1 MKKMTRLLMCVMA
14 AVMLLSSAC
23 AQGVECAAQMVDLK
37 DWKHYPSFAWDEE
50 TGDWSLQSYQ
60 ADALVARFWAY
71 GIRNSSRTVVF
82 HLAAEGSSLN
92 GVWTPV
98 LRFYHMD
105 GETINARAV
114 SLLVNGERY
123 DLAASSSEVKNGRY
137 TAECITVPLNEEGMQ
152 VAAKLMQAE
161 MVTVRLIGEEMY
173 TAEIDLN
180 ATTERRR
187 MEGSSI
193 AQLENGMALLTE
205 LGVQSYGLWDLS
217 ADAWESKYGYRPAV
231 TVGSVGETLCEE
243 TLTDK
248 LSMVVYESS
257 GDAAVKAQESLIEY
271 GFLMGAPYWQFDE
284 HAVNAVLRAQK
295 YLDRVPTGCYDE
307 ALDQALAMGR
317 QAQENSVPSLQ
328 KLGTAAEVAVERFW
342 FADGVSASRSME
354 SLRSVANEDN
364 VFIAADGVIRNP
376 GVEELHLF
384 MQVEASIVYN
394 GQYAYEAELVCEC
407 GEGTELDT
415 MLLPMAQSRLVAYA
429 EIPAALAQDA
439 DAQWSLQLEHNG
451 ESLVIDLK

>member
-1 MKKMTRLLMCVMA
+1 MKNMAKLILCLMT

-23 AQGVECAAQMVDLK
+23 AQGVECAAQMVELN

-60 ADALVARFWAY
+60 ADALVARFWSY

-114 SLLVNGERY
+114 SLLVNGERF

-137 TAECITVPLNEEGMQ
+137 TAECITVPLNAEGMQ
-152 VAAKLMQAE
+152 VAAKLMKADF
-161 MVTVRLIGEEMY
+161 VTVRLIGEEVY
-173 TAEIDLN
+173 TVELDSS

-187 MEGSSI
+187 MEGASI
-193 AQLENGMALLTE
+193 ALLENGMEMLRE
-205 LGVQSYGLWDLS
+205 LGVETYGLWDLS

-231 TVGSVGETLCEE
+231 TAGSVGDTLCEK

-248 LSMVVYESS
+248 MSMVAYEAS
-257 GDAAVKAQESLIEY
+257 GEAAIAAQERLIAY
-271 GFLMGAPYWQFDE
+271 GFLMGTPYWQFDD
-284 HAVNAVLRAQK
+284 NAVEATLRAQK
-295 YLDRVPTGCYDE
+295 YLGRVPTGCYDE
-307 ALDQALAMGR
+307 ALDQALAQGR
-317 QAQENSVPSLQ
+317 LAEEISVPAMQ

-342 FADGVSASRSME
+342 FADGVSASRSLE
-354 SLRSVANEDN
+354 SLRSVANADN
-364 VFIAADGVIRNP
+364 VFLAADGVIQNLS
-376 GVEELHLF
+376 VEELHLF
-384 MQVEASIVYN
+384 MQVEASVVYN
-394 GQYAYEAELVCEC
+394 GQYAYEAELACEC

-415 MLLPMAQSRLVAYA
+415 MLLPMAQSRMIVYA

-439 DAQWSLQLEHNG
+439 DAQWSIVLEQNG